1 MKTGRVFLTIICVLP
16 QSLSAQEVSGN
27 LQGRGVSVQAE
38 PVADVRVTVAGSSIQ
53 GTRGTRTDSQGF
65 FEVLALPAGSY
76 MVRLERIGFRPVVV
90 DSVLV
95 RIGATTNL
103 GLVTVEPQAFE
114 LGEIVVSAKRL
125 SIDPASTTIGTNVDA
140 ATYDAL
146 PVGRDYRS
154 VVDFLPHANT
164 SYYAGDAVNIG
175 GATGLE
181 NAYFIDGVNVTDDHF
196 QGVVSTLVL
205 PYNFVRSVEVKEGGY
220 DARYGRAMGG
230 LVNAVTYSGGNTF
243 EGDVFAF
250 FTDRAL
256 TGEQRTGFNDVR
268 SDQFTSYDVGAR
280 VGGPIMRDRL
290 WFSAAY
296 NAQVESAER
305 AVPGWGDFADRLR
318 RHVFAGKLTWQAAA
332 STGVELLLLGDRSTH
347 HEVSRATFS
356 QFSGLDSVANPD
368 PFLFF
373 TRAGHTSASLRASH
387 QLGTRGLFE
396 VSVTRESREI
406 GRAHV

>member
-16 QSLSAQEVSGN
+16 QPLSAQEVSGN

-76 MVRLERIGFRPVVV
+76 TVRFERIGFRPVVV

-103 GLVTVEPQAFE
+103 GLVTIEPQAFE
-114 LGEIVVSAKRL
+114 LGEIVVSAQRL

-181 NAYFIDGVNVTDDHF
+181 NGYYIDGVNMTPQHF
-196 QGVVSTLVL
+196 QGSLPVSGAARLGRPHARDLGLESPACL
-205 PYNFVRSVEVKEGGY
+205 PVQSWAGCRRTG
-220 DARYGRAMGG
+220 DARLA
-230 LVNAVTYSGGNTF
+230 
-243 EGDVFAF
+243 
-250 FTDRAL
+250 
-256 TGEQRTGFNDVR
+256 
-268 SDQFTSYDVGAR
+268 AR
-280 VGGPIMRDRL
+280 RI
-290 WFSAAY
+290 SATAGV
-296 NAQVESAER
+296 AR
-305 AVPGWGDFADRLR
+305 AVPLCGRGRQRQPDQPQSDLWPGAELPATDAGAAGRGIHVLR
-318 RHVFAGKLTWQAAA
+318 FRAWLGGSPGSKAGLLEQCSGAVRSEDPLMHVQGVRQPTVGFLRQTCRHNAF
-332 STGVELLLLGDRSTH
+332 
-347 HEVSRATFS
+347 
-356 QFSGLDSVANPD
+356 
-368 PFLFF
+368 
-373 TRAGHTSASLRASH
+373 
-387 QLGTRGLFE
+387 
-396 VSVTRESREI
+396 
-406 GRAHV
+406 